1 MNTGEKVEIRCQ
13 YSDLADPT
21 SLIPREDNPNNH
33 DSKQLEAMQKIL
45 SHQGWRAPIVISN
58 QSGKVVCG
66 HGRLSA
72 ALALELPEV
81 PIDKQDFK
89 SDDDE
94 KAHMIA
100 DNRLAAM
107 AELDYE
113 KVGNLLRELDASEV
127 DLDITAFADWER
139 EPLLNAIW
147 EAPEEKSDRDV
158 PQNNSITLTTEQREV
173 FEQASSRLRDDEDDS
188 EMSDGRCLELI
199 CADFLSGGGK

>member
-1 MNTGEKVEIRCQ
+1 
-13 YSDLADPT
+13 
-21 SLIPREDNPNNH
+21 
-33 DSKQLEAMQKIL
+33 
-45 SHQGWRAPIVISN
+45 
-58 QSGKVVCG
+58 
-66 HGRLSA
+66 
-72 ALALELPEV
+72 V

-173 FEQASSRLRDDEDDS
+173 FEQAASRLRDDEDDS